1 MRLRSIPAAIF
12 AACLCMIV
20 TSQQVFARQ
29 PIPLNQPNGL
39 IFDSDG
45 NLYVANAG
53 TNQILIYDAQLVQK
67 TSLTISAGL
76 DFPVRLAFDGFGDLY
91 VANFKNDSITVY
103 DPNLHQIVNK
113 TIAQHLHSPLGVAVD
128 AYGDVFAANNGS
140 NTIAVF
146 NVDGNY
152 VWGLHQDVDGRQFS
166 APGALAI
173 GGTNLFV
180 GTGPT
185 VGHDYVTSYN
195 VGEFL
200 TLRPRQIFTFSNQMS
215 GPTGIAFDRR
225 GNVYVS
231 DFYSSVAT
239 KYNPVGQVLLTISN
253 AIDHPEGIAVDA
265 HGNIYVSSPFA
276 NTVTVYDPSG
286 NLIHTIQ

>member
-1 MRLRSIPAAIF
+1 MKMRSSAIAIF
-12 AACLCMIV
+12 AACLSMILV
-20 TSQQVFARQ
+20 PQQVFARQ

-39 IFDSDG
+39 IFDDEG

-53 TNQILIYDAQLVQK
+53 SNQVLIYNLQLVQQA
-67 TSLTISAGL
+67 SIHAGL
-76 DFPVRLAFDGFGDLY
+76 DFPVRLAFDPFGDLY

-103 DPNLHQIVNK
+103 DPNLHQIVGK

-140 NTIAVF
+140 DTIAVF
-146 NVDGNY
+146 DVDGNY
-152 VWGLHQDVDGRQFS
+152 IWGLHQDFNGRQFF

-185 VGHDYVTSYN
+185 SGHDYVTSYN

-200 TLRPRQIFTFSNQMS
+200 TLRPRQVSTFSNQMS

-239 KYNPVGQVLLTISN
+239 KYNPAGQVVLTIN
-253 AIDHPEGIAVDA
+253 NGIAQPEGIAVDA
-265 HGNIYVSSPFA
+265 RGNIYVSNQFA
-276 NTVTVYDPSG
+276 NTLTVYDASG
-286 NLIHTIQ
+286 NLINTIH

>member
-1 MRLRSIPAAIF
+1 MLVP
-12 AACLCMIV
+12 
-20 TSQQVFARQ
+20 QQVFARG
-29 PIPLNQPNGL
+29 PVALNQPNGL
-39 IFDSDG
+39 IFDSEG

-53 TNQILIYDAQLVQK
+53 SNQILVYNAQLVQQ
-67 TSLTISAGL
+67 TSISAGL
-76 DFPVRLAFDGFGDLY
+76 DFPVRLAFDPFGDLY

-103 DPNLHQIVNK
+103 DPTLHQIVGK

-146 NVDGNY
+146 NVDGVY
-152 VWGLHQDVDGRQFS
+152 IWGLHQDVNKRQFI

-173 GGTNLFV
+173 SGTDLFV

-185 VGHDYVTSYN
+185 AGSNFVTAYN

-200 TLRPRQIFTFSNQMS
+200 MLRPRQFSTFSSQMS
-215 GPTGIAFDRR
+215 GPTGIAFDHQ

-239 KYNPVGQVLLTISN
+239 KYNPAGQVLLTISKSI
-253 AIDHPEGIAVDA
+253 AQPEGIAVDA
-265 HGNIYVSSPFA
+265 HGNIYVSNQFA
-276 NTVTVYDPSG
+276 NTVTVYDSSG
-286 NLIHTIQ
+286 NLIHTIH

>member
-1 MRLRSIPAAIF
+1 MKLRSIAAAIF

-20 TSQQVFARQ
+20 IPQQVSARQ

-39 IFDSDG
+39 IFDDEG

-53 TNQILIYDAQLVQK
+53 SNQILIYDSQLVQK
-67 TSLTISAGL
+67 TSISAGL
-76 DFPVRLAFDGFGDLY
+76 KFPVRLAFDPFGDLY
-91 VANFKNDSITVY
+91 VANFKSDSITVY
-103 DPNLHQIVNK
+103 GPDLNQIVSK

-146 NVDGNY
+146 NVDGIY
-152 VWGLHQDVDGRQFS
+152 VWGLHQDFDGRQFS

-173 GGTNLFV
+173 GGTDLFV

-185 VGHDYVTSYN
+185 AGSNFVTAYN

-200 TLRPRQIFTFSNQMS
+200 TLRPRQKITFSSQMS

-231 DFYSSVAT
+231 DFYSSMAT
-239 KYNPVGQVLLTISN
+239 KYNAAGQVLLSISN
-253 AIDHPEGIAVDA
+253 GIEHPEGIAVDA
-265 HGNIYVSSPFA
+265 RGNIYVSNQFA
-276 NTVTVYDPSG
+276 NTITVYDSSG
-286 NLIHTIQ
+286 NLIHTIH

>member
-1 MRLRSIPAAIF
+1 MKLRSSAIGF
-12 AACLCMIV
+12 IAACLAIV
-20 TSQQVFARQ
+20 VIPQQVFARQ

-39 IFDSDG
+39 IFDNDG

-53 TNQILIYDAQLVQK
+53 SNQILVYDAKLVQRA
-67 TSLTISAGL
+67 SISAGL
-76 DFPVRLAFDGFGDLY
+76 DFPVRLAFDPFGDLY

-103 DPNLHQIVNK
+103 DANLRQIVGK

-152 VWGLHQDVDGRQFS
+152 IWGLHQDANGRQFY

-173 GGTNLFV
+173 GGTELFV

-185 VGHDYVTSYN
+185 SGHDYVTAYN

-200 TLRPRQIFTFSNQMS
+200 MLRPRQFTTISNQMS

-231 DFYSSVAT
+231 DFYSSTAI
-239 KYNPVGQVLLTISN
+239 KYDPAGQVLLTITN
-253 AIDHPEGIAVDA
+253 GIAQPEGIAVDA
-265 HGNIYVSSPFA
+265 HGNIYVSSQFA
-276 NTVTVYDPSG
+276 NTITVYDSSG
-286 NLIHTIQ
+286 NLIHTIH

>member
-1 MRLRSIPAAIF
+1 MKLQSIAIAIF
-12 AACLCMIV
+12 AACVSVMMIP
-20 TSQQVFARQ
+20 QQVFAHQ

-39 IFDSDG
+39 IFDSTG

-53 TNQILIYDAQLVQK
+53 SNQILVYNAQLVQK
-67 TSLTISAGL
+67 TSISAGL
-76 DFPVRLAFDGFGDLY
+76 DFPVRLAFDAFGDLY
-91 VANFKNDSITVY
+91 AANFKNDSITVY
-103 DPNLHQIVNK
+103 DPTLHQIVSK

-146 NVDGNY
+146 NVDGIY
-152 VWGLHQDVDGRQFS
+152 IWGLHQDFDGRQFS

-173 GGTNLFV
+173 GGSNLFV

-185 VGHDYVTSYN
+185 AGSNFVTAYN

-200 TLRPRQIFTFSNQMS
+200 TLRPRQKATFSNQMS
-215 GPTGIAFDRR
+215 GPTGIAFDRS

-231 DFYSSVAT
+231 DFYSSMAT
-239 KYNPVGQVLLTISN
+239 KYNPAGQVLLTISN
-253 AIDHPEGIAVDA
+253 GIEHPEGIAVDA
-265 HGNIYVSSPFA
+265 GGNIYVSSPFA
-276 NTVTVYDPSG
+276 NTITVYDSSG
-286 NLIHTIQ
+286 NLIHTIH

>member
-1 MRLRSIPAAIF
+1 MKLRSIATIF
-12 AACLCMIV
+12 AACLSMIV
-20 TSQQVFARQ
+20 IPQQVFARQ

-39 IFDSDG
+39 IFDGEG

-53 TNQILIYDAQLVQK
+53 SNQILIYDSQLVQK
-67 TSLTISAGL
+67 TSISAGL
-76 DFPVRLAFDGFGDLY
+76 DFPVRLAFDSFGDLY

-103 DPNLHQIVNK
+103 DPNLHQIVAK

-140 NTIAVF
+140 NTISVF
-146 NVDGNY
+146 NVDGIY
-152 VWGLHQDVDGRQFS
+152 VWGLHQDFDGRLFS

-173 GGTNLFV
+173 GGTDLFV

-185 VGHDYVTSYN
+185 AGSNFVTAYN

-200 TLRPRQIFTFSNQMS
+200 TLRPRQKTTFSSQMS

-231 DFYSSVAT
+231 DFYSSMAT
-239 KYNPVGQVLLTISN
+239 KYNSAGQVLLTISN
-253 AIDHPEGIAVDA
+253 GIEHPEGVAVDA
-265 HGNIYVSSPFA
+265 RGNIYVSSPFA
-276 NTVTVYDPSG
+276 NTVTVYDSSG
-286 NLIHTIQ
+286 NLIHTIH